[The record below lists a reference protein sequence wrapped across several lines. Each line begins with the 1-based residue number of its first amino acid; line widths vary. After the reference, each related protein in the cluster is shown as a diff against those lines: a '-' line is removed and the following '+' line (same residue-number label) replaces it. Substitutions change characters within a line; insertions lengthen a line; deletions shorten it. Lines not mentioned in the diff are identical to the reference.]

1 MMAAIFIAYMAI
13 IWLIF
18 DKLRL
23 IRLSL
28 PLALILAAVGP
39 IFAFYVI
46 VSMNNFHPSS
56 ADARVFQRVVQVV
69 PHITTP
75 GRVLDVVAQPNTP
88 MKKGD
93 VIFTIDPQQFQ
104 FDVKRLE
111 AALAAAE
118 QSVPQLKAS
127 LDQASAGVE
136 KANVQL
142 NLAKAEF
149 ERQTE
154 LFEKKVIAQ
163 AALDRSERNLQSAE
177 QGVAGA
183 QAAEDRARLAYQS
196 NIGSENTAVAQA
208 RQQLA
213 QAKYNVEESVVRAP
227 CDGYATNIQ
236 LVPGAVVS
244 AAASVMPFVCDR
256 DESNLGMVVASFM
269 QGPYLRI
276 SEGDYAEIVFPMYPG
291 QVFPGKVLTTID
303 LASEGQLSASGFY
316 PGSNAPGTARF
327 AVRIKLDDAEKL
339 RLPAGTQGNA
349 AVYTGDVQIAGIIRM
364 ALMRLT
370 SWTNYLFF
378 SA

>member
-1 MMAAIFIAYMAI
+1 MMAAIFITYAAI
-13 IWLIF
+13 IWLLF

-23 IRLSL
+23 IRLDL
-28 PLALILAAVGP
+28 PLALVLAAVGP
-39 IFAFYVI
+39 IFAFYII

-69 PHITTP
+69 PHITAP
-75 GRVLDVVAQPNTP
+75 GRVQEVVAQPNAP

-93 VIFTIDPQQFQ
+93 VVFTIDPQQFQ
-104 FDVKRLE
+104 FDGKRLE

-118 QSVPQLKAS
+118 QSVPQLKS
-127 LDQASAGVE
+127 SVDQAAAGVE

-142 NLAKAEF
+142 NLALADF
-149 ERQTE
+149 GRQNE

-163 AALDRSERNLQSAE
+163 ATLDRSERNLESAK
-177 QGVAGA
+177 QAVAGA

-213 QAKYNVEESVVRAP
+213 QAKYNVEESIVRAP

-244 AAASVMPFVCDR
+244 AAASVLPFVCDR
-256 DESNLGMVVASFM
+256 DEHNAGVVVASFM

-276 SEGDYAEIVFPMYPG
+276 NPGDYAEVVFPMYPG
-291 QVFPGKVLTTID
+291 QVFSGKVLTTID
-303 LASEGQLSASGFY
+303 LASEGQLSASGLF
-316 PGSNAPGTARF
+316 PGANAPGTARF

-349 AVYTGDVQIAGIIRM
+349 AVYTGNVQLAGIIRM
-364 ALMRLT
+364 AVMRIT

>member
-1 MMAAIFIAYMAI
+1 MMAAIFLSYMAV
-13 IWLIF
+13 IWLVF

-28 PLALILAAVGP
+28 PLALILAAIGP

-56 ADARVFQRVVQVV
+56 SDARVFQRVVQVV
-69 PHITTP
+69 PHITAP
-75 GRVLDVVAQPNTP
+75 GRVLEVAAQPNAP
-88 MKKGD
+88 LKKGD
-93 VIFTIDPQQFQ
+93 VLFRIDPQQFE

-118 QSVPQLKAS
+118 QSVPQLKSS
-127 LDQASAGVE
+127 LDQATAGVE

-163 AALDRSERNLQSAE
+163 ATLDRVERGLQSAE
-177 QGVAGA
+177 QAVAAA
-183 QAAEDRARLAYQS
+183 QAAEDRARLAFQS
-196 NIGSENTAVAQA
+196 NIGSEHTAVAQA

-213 QAKYNVEESVVRAP
+213 LAKYNVEESVVRAP

-244 AAASVMPFVCDR
+244 SVASVMPFVCDR
-256 DESNLGMVVASFM
+256 DERNLGVVVASFM

-276 SEGDYAEIVFPMYPG
+276 NPGEYAEVVFPMYPG

-303 LASEGQLSASGFY
+303 IASEGQLSASGLF
-316 PGSNAPGTARF
+316 PGTDAPGTARF
-327 AVRIKLDDAEKL
+327 AVRIKLDDAETL

-349 AVYTGDVQIAGIIRM
+349 AVYTGNVQIAGIIRM
-364 ALMRLT
+364 ALMRIT

-378 SA
+378 TA

>member
-13 IWLIF
+13 IWVVF

-23 IRLSL
+23 IPLSL

-69 PHITTP
+69 PHITAP
-75 GRVLDVVAQPNTP
+75 GRVLEVVAQPNAP
-88 MKKGD
+88 LKKD
-93 VIFTIDPQQFQ
+93 AVIFTVDPQQFQ

-118 QSVPQLKAS
+118 HSVPQLKSS

-142 NLAKAEF
+142 NLAKADF

-196 NIGSENTAVAQA
+196 NIGSENTAVAQV

-213 QAKYNVEESVVRAP
+213 LARYNVEESIVRAP

-256 DESNLGMVVASFM
+256 DENNLGVVVASFM

-276 SEGDYAEIVFPMYPG
+276 NEGDYAEVAFPMYPG
-291 QVFPGKVLTTID
+291 RVFPGKVLTTID
-303 LASEGQLSASGFY
+303 LASEGQLSASGLY

-327 AVRIKLDDAEKL
+327 AVRIKLDDADKL

-349 AVYTGDVQIAGIIRM
+349 AVYTGDVQIAGVIRM
-364 ALMRLT
+364 ALMRMT